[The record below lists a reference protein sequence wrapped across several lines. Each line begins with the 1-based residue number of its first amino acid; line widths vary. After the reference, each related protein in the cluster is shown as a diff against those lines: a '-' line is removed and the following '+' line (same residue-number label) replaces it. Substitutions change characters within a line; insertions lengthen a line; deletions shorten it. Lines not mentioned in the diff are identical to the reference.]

1 MSLASGG
8 SIAVRPEAKLLLRIL
23 QNVELSLRV
32 IEGITEFHTQLLSW
46 KIVRSEQRLP
56 EVDQPLRQ
64 ATTPAKRIMS
74 AVNLTPENRLL
85 CRL

>member
-1 MSLASGG
+1 ML
-8 SIAVRPEAKLLLRIL
+8 RPEAKLLLRIL
-23 QNVELSLRV
+23 QNVELSLRI

-46 KIVRSEQRLP
+46 KIARSEQRRP

-64 ATTPAKRIMS
+64 SATPAKRIMS